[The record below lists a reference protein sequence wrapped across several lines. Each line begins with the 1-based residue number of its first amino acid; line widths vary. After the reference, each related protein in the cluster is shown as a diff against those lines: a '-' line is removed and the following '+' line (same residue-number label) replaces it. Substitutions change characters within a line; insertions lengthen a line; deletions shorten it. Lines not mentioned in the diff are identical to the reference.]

1 MCYLVIVSVVVD
13 VVSEDDDEVTVDT
26 RGLTRE
32 SIMVLGIPL
41 PAIYVPQQR
50 TKMPASMR
58 SVLT

>member
-32 SIMVLGIPL
+32 SIIVLGIPL
-41 PAIYVPQQR
+41 PAI
-50 TKMPASMR
+50 
-58 SVLT
+58 